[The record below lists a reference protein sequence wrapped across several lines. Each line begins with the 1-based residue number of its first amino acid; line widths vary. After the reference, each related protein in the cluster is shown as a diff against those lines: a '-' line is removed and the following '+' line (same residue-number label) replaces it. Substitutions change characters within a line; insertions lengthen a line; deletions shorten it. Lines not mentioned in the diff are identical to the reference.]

1 MTMQQNRRAGYTL
14 LELMVAVGL
23 IVILATLTVAVA
35 NSSLVDSYRIVGGAD
50 RVSGWLLNAKN
61 RALRDR
67 TPIGLQLIREGAF
80 GTPEFHFVRSAQ
92 LIELPALYA
101 PVQEPD
107 ANALP
112 ASAPLICVRYAD
124 QRVRVG
130 GIDNDALI
138 QDSAANLNDPIG
150 VFMYWP
156 NSVSPY
162 PTFTPGVDLNVGDLL
177 QINELNSLHKITVIT
192 PITQPNFYTNLGKP
206 PLAAGQWY
214 KLTLATS
221 RIRLET
227 IPTLQHF
234 PPSPPH
240 PTNLLPLDFRRHI
253 VGGMPPT
260 VSFAGTEQIYPV
272 GYPSIG
278 AANYYETHFFGLYK
292 SPRPVLGE
300 PILQLPAH
308 MAIDVYPGQDN
319 GPAGLSAGDLLS
331 LSQNI
336 PINASGDLEIVFNPN
351 GSVMYTD
358 DNPIVLWL
366 RDTRNSGGQEPLVVT
381 NVNVPAPGVVEVD
394 RARLMN
400 AGEHVLVSI
409 NTKTGAIATYPIYP
423 PDQNQ
428 RYQPSEG
435 GRNGPYR
442 FALKA
447 ANTGL

>member
-1 MTMQQNRRAGYTL
+1 MTVAPQRRTGYTL

-23 IVILATLTVAVA
+23 IVVLATLTVAIA

-67 TPIGLQLIREGAF
+67 TPIGLQLIRNS
-80 GTPEFHFVRSAQ
+80 TNPTDPEFNYVRSAQ
-92 LIELPALYA
+92 LIELPVLYA

-107 ANALP
+107 PNAIP
-112 ASAPLICVRYAD
+112 ASAPFICVRYAD
-124 QRVRVG
+124 QVVRIG
-130 GIDNDALI
+130 GTDTPSLI
-138 QDSAANLNDPIG
+138 QDSAANPNDPIG

-156 NSVSPY
+156 TAVSPY
-162 PTFTPGVDLNVGDLL
+162 PTFTAGVDLNVGDLL

-192 PITQPNFYTNLGKP
+192 PIVQPTFYTNLGKP
-206 PLAAGQWY
+206 ALASGQWY

-221 RIRLET
+221 SIPLEIT
-227 IPTLQHF
+227 PSPQHF

-240 PTNLLPLDFRRHI
+240 PTNLLPSNFPHT

-260 VSFAGTEQIYPV
+260 LSLAGTQQAYPV
-272 GYPSIG
+272 GYPPIG
-278 AANYYETHFFGLYK
+278 AANYYETHFFGLFK
-292 SPRPVLGE
+292 APRPVLGE
-300 PILQLPAH
+300 PILQLPAN
-308 MAIDVYPGQDN
+308 MAIDVFPGQDN
-319 GPAGLSAGDLLS
+319 APIGLSANDLLP

-336 PINASGDLEIVFNPN
+336 PVNLEIVFNPN

-358 DNPIVLWL
+358 QNPIVLWL
-366 RDTRNSGGQEPLVVT
+366 RDTRNGGGQEPLLVT

-409 NTKTGAIATYPIYP
+409 NTKTGAIGTFPIYP
-423 PDQNQ
+423 PDQTQ

-442 FALKA
+442 YALKA